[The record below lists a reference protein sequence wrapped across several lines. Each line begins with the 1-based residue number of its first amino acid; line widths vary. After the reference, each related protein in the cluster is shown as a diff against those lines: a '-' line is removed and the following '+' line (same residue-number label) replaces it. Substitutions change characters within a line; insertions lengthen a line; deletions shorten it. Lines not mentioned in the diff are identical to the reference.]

1 MRPDSVFAHGDS
13 PLHRMNPR
21 VKVVTAF
28 VYSVVVAMLGSIG
41 TLGVALAF
49 SIVLVAVARVKATA
63 LLRRLLLPNALIA
76 FLWLMLPW
84 STPGRAVLALGPLVV
99 TAEGVRLA
107 LLITV
112 KCNAILIAMT
122 ALLATSTLHEVA
134 AAMGRL
140 GMPKKLL
147 IVLILAL
154 RYLHVIRDESTRL
167 RQAAAVRGFVP
178 GTNVATY
185 RTFAGFLGSLLVRSD
200 ERAARVYGAMRCR
213 GFDGRF
219 PVLNAQR
226 MRRGDW
232 IAAALLVSLISS
244 LGVYDWLLI

>member
-1 MRPDSVFAHGDS
+1 MLDSPFSDGDS
-13 PLHRMNPR
+13 PLHRLDPH
-21 VKVVTAF
+21 VKVVTA
-28 VYSVVVAMLGSIG
+28 VVCSVVVAMLGSMW
-41 TLGVALAF
+41 TLGMALAL
-49 SIVLVAVARVKATA
+49 SLVLVTVARVKATA

-84 STPGRAVLALGPLVV
+84 STPGRAIGTLGPLVA
-99 TAEGVRLA
+99 TEEGVRLA

-122 ALLATSTLHEVA
+122 ALLATSTLHEVS

-147 IVLILAL
+147 VVLILGL
-154 RYLHVIRDESTRL
+154 RYLHVIRDESVRL

-200 ERAARVYGAMRCR
+200 ERAMRVYGAMRCR
-213 GFDGRF
+213 GFDGHF
-219 PVLNAQR
+219 PVLNARR
-226 MRRGDW
+226 MRPADW
-232 IAAALLVSLISS
+232 IAGVGLVLVISS
-244 LGVYDWLLI
+244 LGVLDWQLMQ